1 MFQMKVAAGY
11 YDHVM
16 TALNKI
22 KGSLNS
28 QGAKE
33 VETLMNKIEKFSVMD
48 RYDVISVKLCDDE
61 IKSIFDFMSM
71 YIRCFPE
78 SKTGEL
84 PTMTDTQFSGRL
96 IEKRTQ
102 WLLSQDNK

>member
-16 TALNKI
+16 TALNK
-22 KGSLNS
+22 
-28 QGAKE
+28 
-33 VETLMNKIEKFSVMD
+33 
-48 RYDVISVKLCDDE
+48 